1 MGPSNTMNRNFT
13 SIQRLKSD
21 LVLFYVKR
29 NMKILGK
36 WIIDPKAFILMNFVF
51 KNLASFTVYEN

>member
-21 LVLFYVKR
+21 LVLLCEK
-29 NMKILGK
+29 KH
-36 WIIDPKAFILMNFVF
+36 
-51 KNLASFTVYEN
+51 ENSREVDNRSKGLYFDEFCF